1 MIDMLFGNSDAKR
14 FVLGYDLGEKVSQIS
29 FLASDADMP
38 ETLSVLAGSELY
50 NIPTVLCKR
59 GDVNQWFYGKEA
71 VKHIEDGDGIAV
83 KGLISAAKE
92 GKPVKVGD
100 AEYDPIALLTLFVK
114 RSLSLLSMELS
125 LDNVDAIMFTVR
137 SLDNRMVRVLNAVTT
152 ALELGTKSV
161 FYQSHE
167 ESFYNYML
175 YQPDD
180 LTHHTIIACDY
191 DHDLLNVYEMTLN
204 YRTTPVVATI
214 DVKSFDELRL
224 PEEGFPKEASL
235 FHKTCERLDDEFLT
249 IMQKVC
255 GEKVISTIYL
265 LGDGFHEKWTRR
277 SLEFL
282 CRTRRVFQG
291 NNLFSKG
298 ACIAARER
306 IKPGENAGRFVFLG
320 EDKLK
325 SNLGMKLLKCGT
337 EVYYALLDAGVNWYE
352 AETRL
357 DIIMD
362 PSCILNIE
370 VTPLTGKMP
379 KTVQLYLDGLEK
391 RPVGT
396 TRLRISMEMSDVNTV
411 DVKVRDLGFGELFP
425 ATDKVW
431 EQTIEL

>member
-1 MIDMLFGNSDAKR
+1 MLFGNSDSKR

-59 GDVNQWFYGKEA
+59 KDVNQWFFGKEA
-71 VKHIEDGDGIAV
+71 VKCVENGGGSRVDN
-83 KGLISAAKE
+83 LISAAKKGE
-92 GKPVKVGD
+92 PVSVGGS
-100 AEYDPIALLTLFVK
+100 EYDPTALLTLFVK
-114 RSLSLLSMELS
+114 RSLSLLSMELK
-125 LDNVDAIMFTVR
+125 LEDVEAIMFTTK
-137 SLDNRMVRVLNAVTT
+137 SLDHRMVEVLNTVTA
-152 ALELGTKSV
+152 ALEIKNCQV

-180 LTHHTIIACDY
+180 ITHHSILACDY
-191 DHDLLNVYEMTLN
+191 DLEKLNIYDMTLN
-204 YRTTPVVATI
+204 YRTKPVVATI
-214 DVKSFDELRL
+214 ATSSYDDLRI
-224 PEEGFPKEASL
+224 PGGFPKDASL
-235 FHKTCERLDDEFLT
+235 FHKTCVRLDDEFLT

-255 GEKVISTIYL
+255 ESKVISTVFL
-265 LGDGFHEKWTRR
+265 LGDGFHEKWTKR

-298 ACIAARER
+298 ASIAARER
-306 IKPGENAGRFVFLG
+306 IHPTSNSSKFVFLG
-320 EDKLK
+320 DDKLK

-352 AETRL
+352 AETSL
-357 DIIMD
+357 EIIMD
-362 PSCILNIE
+362 PSGILNVE
-370 VTPLTGKMP
+370 VTPLTGSRP
-379 KTVQLYLDGLEK
+379 RVVQLVLEGLEE

-396 TRLRISMEMSDVNTV
+396 TRLRIYMKMNSVNTV
-411 DVKVRDLGFGELFP
+411 YVKVTDLGFGELFP
-425 ATDKVW
+425 ATGKVW
-431 EQTIEL
+431 EQTIEV

>member
-1 MIDMLFGNSDAKR
+1 MLFGNSDAKR

-29 FLASDADMP
+29 YLTLDADMP

-59 GDVNQWFYGKEA
+59 RDVNQWFYGKEA
-71 VKHIEDGDGIAV
+71 VRHIQDGDGIPV
-83 KGLISAAKE
+83 ENLISSAKE
-92 GKPVKVGD
+92 GKPVMVGNT
-100 AEYDPIALLTLFVK
+100 EYDPIALLTLFVK

-125 LDNVDAIMFTVR
+125 LDNVESIMFTTK
-137 SLDNRMVRVLNAVTT
+137 SLDHRMVQVLNAVTT
-152 ALELGTKSV
+152 ALELKTSNV

-180 LTHHTIIACDY
+180 ITHHSVIACDY
-191 DHDLLNVYEMTLN
+191 DLEKLYVYEMSLN
-204 YRTTPVVATI
+204 YNTKPVVATI
-214 DVKSFDELRL
+214 ESDSFDDLYIG
-224 PEEGFPKEASL
+224 EEGFPKDAAL
-235 FHKTCERLDDEFLT
+235 FHKTCDKLDDEFLT

-255 GEKVISTIYL
+255 GEKVISTIFL
-265 LGDGFHEKWTRR
+265 LGDGFHEKWTKR

-298 ACIAARER
+298 ASIAARER
-306 IKPGENAGRFVFLG
+306 IKESGNTGRFVFLG

-337 EVYYALLDAGVNWYE
+337 EVYVALLDAGVNWYE
-352 AETRL
+352 AEASL
-357 DIIMD
+357 DVIMD
-362 PSCILNIE
+362 PSGILNIE

-379 KTVQLYLDGLEK
+379 RMVQLYLDGLEK
-391 RPVGT
+391 RPNGT
-396 TRLRISMEMSDVNTV
+396 TRLRIHMDMGSVNEV
-411 DVKVRDLGFGELFP
+411 NVKVTDLGFGELFP
-425 ATDKVW
+425 ATGKVW
-431 EQTIEL
+431 EQTIEV

>member
-1 MIDMLFGNSDAKR
+1 MLLGNTKEKR
-14 FVLGYDLGEKVSQIS
+14 FVLGYDLGDKVSQIS

-59 GDVNQWFYGKEA
+59 RDVNQWFYGKEA
-71 VKHIEDGDGIAV
+71 VRHIEDGDALPV
-83 KGLISAAKE
+83 ENLLAAAKE
-92 GKPVKVGD
+92 GKPVSVG
-100 AEYDPIALLTLFVK
+100 ESQYDPIALLTLFIK

-125 LDNVDAIMFTVR
+125 MDYVDAIMFTTGD
-137 SLDNRMVRVLNAVTT
+137 LDHRMVQVLNAVTCN
-152 ALELGTKSV
+152 LELKTKHI

-175 YQPDD
+175 YQPED
-180 LTHHTIIACDY
+180 LTRHNVIACDY
-191 DHDLLNVYEMTLN
+191 DLDVLNVYEMGLN
-204 YRTTPVVATI
+204 YNTTPVVATI
-214 DVKSFDELRL
+214 NMTSYDDLKLGPD
-224 PEEGFPKEASL
+224 GFPKDAAL
-235 FHKTCERLDDEFLT
+235 FHKTCERMDDEFLT
-249 IMQKVC
+249 IMQKIC
-255 GEKVISTIYL
+255 GEKVISTIFL
-265 LGDGFHEKWTRR
+265 LGDGFKEKWTKR

-298 ACIAARER
+298 ASIAARER
-306 IKPGENAGRFVFLG
+306 IRPSENTARFVFLG

-352 AETRL
+352 AEMSL

-362 PSCILNIE
+362 PTGILNIE

-379 KTVQLYLDGLEK
+379 KMVQLYLDGLEK

-396 TRLRISMEMSDVNTV
+396 TRLHITMNMSSVN
-411 DVKVRDLGFGELFP
+411 KVNVRVQDMGFGELFP
-425 ATDKVW
+425 ATGKIW
-431 EQTIEL
+431 EQVIEL

>member
-1 MIDMLFGNSDAKR
+1 MLFGNSDAKR

-29 FLASDADMP
+29 YLTLDADMP

-59 GDVNQWFYGKEA
+59 RDVNQWFYGKEA
-71 VKHIEDGDGIAV
+71 VRHIQDGDGIPV
-83 KGLISAAKE
+83 ENLISSAKE
-92 GKPVKVGD
+92 GKPVMVGNT
-100 AEYDPIALLTLFVK
+100 EYDPIALLTLFVK

-125 LDNVDAIMFTVR
+125 LDNVESIMFTTK
-137 SLDNRMVRVLNAVTT
+137 SLDHRMVQVLNAVTT
-152 ALELGTKSV
+152 ALELKTSNI

-180 LTHHTIIACDY
+180 ITHHSVIACDY
-191 DHDLLNVYEMTLN
+191 DLEKLYVYEMSLN
-204 YRTTPVVATI
+204 YNTKPVVATI
-214 DVKSFDELRL
+214 ESDSFDDLCIG
-224 PEEGFPKEASL
+224 EEGFPKDAAL
-235 FHKTCERLDDEFLT
+235 FHKTCDKLDDEFLT

-255 GEKVISTIYL
+255 GEKVISTIFL
-265 LGDGFHEKWTRR
+265 LGDGFHEKWTKR

-298 ACIAARER
+298 ASIAARER
-306 IKPGENAGRFVFLG
+306 IKESGNTGRFVFLG

-337 EVYYALLDAGVNWYE
+337 EVYVALLDAGVNWYE
-352 AETRL
+352 AEASL
-357 DIIMD
+357 DVIMD
-362 PSCILNIE
+362 PSGILNIE

-379 KTVQLYLDGLEK
+379 RMVQLYLDGLEK
-391 RPVGT
+391 RPNGT
-396 TRLRISMEMSDVNTV
+396 TRLRIHMDMGSVNEV
-411 DVKVRDLGFGELFP
+411 NVKVTDLGFGELFP
-425 ATDKVW
+425 ATGKVW
-431 EQTIEL
+431 EQTIEV